1 MTIVEV
7 IKNLEI
13 IAAKMDSIDVK
24 MGSINATLNNIYYV
38 FLVFFTITSVY
49 FGYGLA
55 RKVIRK

>member
-38 FLVFFTITSVY
+38 FLVFLQLRLFILDM
-49 FGYGLA
+49 G
-55 RKVIRK
+55 